1 MAQLRI
7 PDEAHITP
15 GGLRGGGA
23 VSQYRAG
30 VSLPSLLWKMRLKQ
44 QQTLESYIQE
54 VAALSALT
62 SLPPKDFEEHS
73 SSRLLFPLSG
83 FFSVISAQGLWT
95 THFVPS
101 KAAMPQSLSTWSAHW
116 IGGSRALW
124 HPFFI
129 LVATTE
135 FYFQDAAAFNF
146 AASQPPS
153 TDLCGRCTDP
163 KRKMQ
168 RVGS

>member
-1 MAQLRI
+1 MVAELFGIPFSFWLLRRSSTFRMLRLSTLQLR
-7 PDEAHITP
+7 
-15 GGLRGGGA
+15 
-23 VSQYRAG
+23 S
-30 VSLPSLLWKMRLKQ
+30 RLA
-44 QQTLESYIQE
+44 QTF
-54 VAALSALT
+54 VAAALT
-62 SLPPKDFEEHS
+62 QKERCSVLAAKMS
-73 SSRLLFPLSG
+73 SFACPLMHNLELAAVLAALFP
-83 FFSVISAQGLWT
+83 
-95 THFVPS
+95 P
-101 KAAMPQSLSTWSAHW
+101 PQQVAS
-116 IGGSRALW
+116 GSRALW